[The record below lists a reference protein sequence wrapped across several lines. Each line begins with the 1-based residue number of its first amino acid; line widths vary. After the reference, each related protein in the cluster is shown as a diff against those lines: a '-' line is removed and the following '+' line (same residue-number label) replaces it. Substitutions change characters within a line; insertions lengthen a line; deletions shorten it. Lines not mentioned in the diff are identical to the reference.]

1 MTGLSAEEADEQWDL
16 AFESLALGD
25 NPNVPDVLWFS
36 GAAYCDCHSEFV
48 HGAHR
53 AGGLAMNEMLL
64 DLDDYNIYDEK
75 GNLIKDM
82 GDLERTEEYQVCFE
96 SCGFGK

>member
-48 HGAHR
+48 HGAYWV
-53 AGGLAMNEMLL
+53 GGLAMSLL
-64 DLDDYNIYDEK
+64 GRRSCY
-75 GNLIKDM
+75 
-82 GDLERTEEYQVCFE
+82 ERNATRPRRL
-96 SCGFGK
+96 